1 MKSILITG
9 ANGFLGSHLVVELSK
24 EFNVIGLVRSTQSI
38 NRIKNQ
44 SIKIYSSEDPLEKI
58 FKENKIFAVIHTA
71 TVYKKKNDS
80 IIPLFKTNIE
90 LPVRLA
96 ELCNSYKVKAF
107 LNTDSF
113 FNSSTYSYSYLSEY
127 TLTKKHTSEWL
138 NLLSKTNVF
147 KLVNLKLFHMY
158 GETDSE
164 SKFVPSLVSQITKG
178 SEAIKMT
185 KGEQTRDFIY
195 IKDVV
200 SAYRQVLCSIEEL
213 SHYEEFDV
221 GTGVE
226 TSIKEFTNLT
236 KAILECETKILFG
249 AIPYREGEIMKS
261 KAETIKLC
269 KLGWKPSFSLEK
281 GLKEYLS

>member
-9 ANGFLGSHLVVELSK
+9 ANGFLGSHLVDELVK
-24 EFNVIGLVRSTQSI
+24 EYNIIGLVRNTQSI

-44 SIKIYSSEDPLEKI
+44 SIKICSIEDSLEKI
-58 FKENKIFAVIHTA
+58 FKENQIFAVIHTA
-71 TVYKKKNDS
+71 TVYKQKHNS
-80 IIPLFKTNIE
+80 ITPLVKTNIE
-90 LPVRLA
+90 LPIRLA
-96 ELCNSYKVKAF
+96 ELCNAFKVKAF

-113 FNSSTYSYSYLSEY
+113 FNNRIHSYSYLSEY
-127 TLTKKHTSEWL
+127 TLTKKHALEWL
-138 NLLSKTNVF
+138 KLLSKTNVF
-147 KLVNLKLFHMY
+147 KLINLKIFHMY
-158 GETDSE
+158 GESDSE
-164 SKFVPSLVSQITKG
+164 SKFVPNLISQLIKG

-200 SAYRQVLCSIEEL
+200 SAYRQVLSSIEEL
-213 SHYEEFDV
+213 SYYEEFDV

-236 KAILECETKILFG
+236 KVILECKTKILFG
-249 AIPYREGEIMKS
+249 AIPYREGEIMNS
-261 KAETIKLC
+261 KAENTKLC

-281 GLKEYLS
+281 GLKAYLL